1 MLHKKGTIKMAKQI
15 KPLSPTQV
23 TKTKPLEKEYSL
35 ADGNGLYLRIKPN
48 GAKLWIFNYI
58 HPTTKK
64 RKNISLGTFPDITL
78 ASAREKTR
86 ELRQLVAE
94 GVDPKTHR
102 DNQRFN
108 AQIAQSHT
116 LRAIAEE
123 WFEVKK
129 HDVSDDYADDI
140 WRSLELHVFPNLGN
154 MPVSELSA
162 PTVIQ
167 TLRPIEAKGALETV
181 RRVCQR
187 LNEVMTY
194 AHHCGKVEVNRLEK
208 ISKAFKKPK
217 ADHMSTISPDELH
230 TLMQAMSLANIKL
243 ATRCA
248 FEFQLHTLTRPVECA
263 AAEWSEI
270 DFENKLWVISKD
282 KMKMKRD
289 HKIPLSDASIQLLN
303 FMKPIS
309 YGQRYVFPSSKS
321 VDEHMNSQSV
331 NAALKRAGMKGKL
344 VSHGMRSIG
353 STALNEQG
361 FNKDAIELCLAH
373 VDKNTIRD
381 IYNNAEYLEERRKI
395 MDWWS
400 NFILD
405 ASKNANT
412 IAKNKG

>member
-1 MLHKKGTIKMAKQI
+1 
-15 KPLSPTQV
+15 
-23 TKTKPLEKEYSL
+23 
-35 ADGNGLYLRIKPN
+35 
-48 GAKLWIFNYI
+48 
-58 HPTTKK
+58 
-64 RKNISLGTFPDITL
+64 
-78 ASAREKTR
+78 
-86 ELRQLVAE
+86 
-94 GVDPKTHR
+94 
-102 DNQRFN
+102 
-108 AQIAQSHT
+108 
-116 LRAIAEE
+116 
-123 WFEVKK
+123 
-129 HDVSDDYADDI
+129 
-140 WRSLELHVFPNLGN
+140 
-154 MPVSELSA
+154 
-162 PTVIQ
+162 
-167 TLRPIEAKGALETV
+167 
-181 RRVCQR
+181 
-187 LNEVMTY
+187 
-194 AHHCGKVEVNRLEK
+194 
-208 ISKAFKKPK
+208 

-289 HKIPLSDASIQLLN
+289 HKIPLSDSSIQLLN

-321 VDEHMNSQSV
+321 VDQHMNSQSV

-405 ASKNANT
+405 ASK
-412 IAKNKG
+412 